1 MHAGSIEQRKRRK
14 KQLAW
19 DSARPVHAIF
29 FSFCKRK
36 AGKTVSILCRAR
48 ASLTHRSS
56 RAFWNDKQSVVVN
69 VTRHA
74 YIISR
79 PFHKYLLIITAFNKT
94 LAPYL
99 LCGSWRFLSPTY
111 VQYVRTQYSPCPILQ
126 GSNTSAASIGLHAC
140 PSPCVFHQEI
150 KTPSMH
156 VT

>member
-1 MHAGSIEQRKRRK
+1 MLPKWQLVRSPGLESQLRRKNARRIDRAAQAEEEAASLGLCTAGSCY
-14 KQLAW
+14 
-19 DSARPVHAIF
+19 F

-56 RAFWNDKQSVVVN
+56 RAFWNVKQSVVVN

-94 LAPYL
+94 LAPYAL
-99 LCGSWRFLSPTY
+99 F
-111 VQYVRTQYSPCPILQ
+111 
-126 GSNTSAASIGLHAC
+126 GLG
-140 PSPCVFHQEI
+140 I
-150 KTPSMH
+150 K
-156 VT
+156 V